1 LLIAVDAQGNG
12 EKDEER
18 EIEIRKKPFADRV
31 CPFGNPRPF
40 KDGPFPNFVS
50 FFFKIV
56 GIVKGFKF
64 I

>member
-40 KDGPFPNFVS
+40 KDGPFPCGEFD
-50 FFFKIV
+50 
-56 GIVKGFKF
+56 
-64 I
+64 